1 MPKRAVLRPVS
12 EQQAA
17 AGGVASVDRALSL
30 LEVFTTDHPVLS
42 LSELADRTRQYKST
56 VLRLLASLE
65 HSHVVRRHADG
76 RFSLGATV
84 ARLHAV
90 YTSSFSL
97 GEAVVPFLHDLVLRT
112 HESAAFHVRQGDKEL
127 CLQRVDSP
135 HTVRDHTRAGDLQPL
150 NGSVAGQVLRAYS
163 GAAGARY
170 EQIRRDQCLVADGD
184 IVPELAGIS
193 APVFGANGELLGA
206 LVLTMPSTR
215 MQAAHTDDVRQA
227 AQRMT
232 QRLGGTYPVAGAGR
246 AGRGTR
252 IRANPR

>member
-1 MPKRAVLRPVS
+1 MPKKAVQRPVS

-30 LEVFTTDHPVLS
+30 LEVFTTEHPVLS

-65 HSHVVRRHADG
+65 NSQVVRRHEDG

-90 YTSSFSL
+90 YSSAFSL
-97 GEAVVPFLHDLVLRT
+97 GDAVVPALHELVSLTR
-112 HESAAFHVRQGDKEL
+112 ESAAFHVRQGDKDL
-127 CLQRVDSP
+127 CLKRVDSP

-150 NGSVAGQVLRAYS
+150 DGSVAGHVLRAY
-163 GAAGARY
+163 AGAGGARG
-170 EQIRRDQCLVADGD
+170 EQIRRDQVLVADGD
-184 IVPELAGIS
+184 IVPELAGIA
-193 APVFGANGELLGA
+193 APVFGADGELAGA

-215 MQAAHTDDVRQA
+215 MHAGHTVTVQQA
-227 AQRMT
+227 AQGMT
-232 QRLGGTYPVAGAGR
+232 QRLGGSYPAAGRRR
-246 AGRGTR
+246 AGRINR
-252 IRANPR
+252 IRGNPR

>member
-1 MPKRAVLRPVS
+1 MPKKAVQRPVS

-30 LEVFTTDHPVLS
+30 LGVFTTEHPVLT

-65 HSHVVRRHADG
+65 NSHLVRRHEDG
-76 RFSLGATV
+76 RFGLGAAI

-90 YTSSFSL
+90 YASSFSL
-97 GEAVVPFLHDLVLRT
+97 GEAAEPVLQQLVSRT
-112 HESAAFHVRQGDKEL
+112 RESAAFHVLQGNQDL
-127 CLQRVDSP
+127 CLKRIDSA

-150 NGSVAGQVLRAYS
+150 GSSIGGGVLRAYS
-163 GAAGARY
+163 GATGARH
-170 EQIRRDQCLVADGD
+170 ERIRRDQCLVADGD

-193 APVFGANGELLGA
+193 APVFGAGGELAGA

-215 MQAAHTDDVRQA
+215 MRADHAAEVRQA
-227 AQRMT
+227 ARQLT
-232 QRLGGTYPVAGAGR
+232 LRLGGTYPAAGGAR
-246 AGRGTR
+246 AGRTGA
-252 IRANPR
+252 IRGNPR